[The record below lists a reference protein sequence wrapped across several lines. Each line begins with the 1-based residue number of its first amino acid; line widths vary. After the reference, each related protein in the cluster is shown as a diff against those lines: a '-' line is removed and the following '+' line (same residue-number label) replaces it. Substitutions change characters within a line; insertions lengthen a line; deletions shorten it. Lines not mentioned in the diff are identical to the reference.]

1 MPVLDAVQT
10 FAGISN
16 ENEFYSHHY
25 LAEVFTGD
33 IREQLEAWDADEAL
47 LPAEILDRTGLELA
61 YTSIATVLTRLLEKG
76 LVSREPDGRAFRYRP
91 AFGEGELAAQRIAV
105 ILSHTTDRRGALAGF
120 VNGLGKRD
128 AATLR
133 ALLDG
138 GRK

>member
-1 MPVLDAVQT
+1 MRALW
-10 FAGISN
+10 G
-16 ENEFYSHHY
+16 
-25 LAEVFTGD
+25 
-33 IREQLEAWDADEAL
+33 ADEAL

-91 AFGEGELAAQRIAV
+91 SFSEGELAAQRMAM

-120 VNGLGKRD
+120 VNVLGKRD

>member
-1 MPVLDAVQT
+1 MRRPDGALED
-10 FAGISN
+10 
-16 ENEFYSHHY
+16 
-25 LAEVFTGD
+25 D
-33 IREQLEAWDADEAL
+33 ILRALWDADVAL
-47 LPAEILDRTGLELA
+47 LPAEILAQTGLDLA
-61 YTSIATVLTRLLEKG
+61 YTSIATVLTRLLDKG
-76 LVSREPDGRAFRYRP
+76 LVSREPDGRAFRYRA

-138 GRK
+138 GQK

>member
-1 MPVLDAVQT
+1 MRRPDGALED
-10 FAGISN
+10 
-16 ENEFYSHHY
+16 
-25 LAEVFTGD
+25 D
-33 IREQLEAWDADEAL
+33 IMRALWDADEAL
-47 LPAEILDRTGLELA
+47 LPAEILDRTGLQLA